1 MIELRHLR
9 YFLAVAEEGHVT
21 RAAARLG
28 MQQPPLSQ
36 QIGAL
41 ERMVGVPLFHR
52 RPRGVEL
59 TEAGRTFLGKAR
71 RVLADVDL
79 AMEAARRTARG
90 EAGSLAVGF
99 TSSAAFHPLVATV
112 VRSFR
117 RTTPEVTL
125 TLEEGSSVELVDAL
139 RGDRLDAAFVRTP
152 VVDTSGI
159 TIEPLLDEAMV
170 VALPDQHR
178 LLRGFRPA
186 RRRLP
191 GRRLLGRRI
200 ALGDLADQTFIL
212 YRRPT
217 RPGLYDSI
225 IAACHAAGFSPR
237 IGQEAPRMASTL
249 SLVAAGLGVSIIPA
263 SMCRLDTEGIAY
275 CRLDGATR
283 LVAPL
288 HLAYRDAT
296 PSGATLRLIETVR
309 QAAEKFSSA

>member
-9 YFLAVAEEGHVT
+9 YFVAVAEEGHVT

-28 MQQPPLSQ
+28 LQQPPLSQ

-52 RPRGVEL
+52 RSRGVEL
-59 TEAGRTFLGKAR
+59 TEAGRTFLDKTR
-71 RVLADVDL
+71 RVLEDVEHAL
-79 AMEAARRTARG
+79 EAARRTARG

-99 TSSAAFHPLVATV
+99 TSSAAFHPLVASV

-117 RTTPEVTL
+117 RSAQEVTL

-152 VVDTSGI
+152 VAEASGI
-159 TIEPLLDEAMV
+159 VIEPLLEEAMV
-170 VALPDQHR
+170 AALPDQHR
-178 LLRGFRPA
+178 LLRGSRRPA
-186 RRRLP
+186 TRRLF
-191 GRRLLGRRI
+191 RRRI
-200 ALGDLADQTFIL
+200 ALSDLADQTFIL

-217 RPGLYDSI
+217 GPGLYDSI

-237 IGQEAPRMASTL
+237 VGQEAPRMASTL

-263 SMCRLDTEGIAY
+263 SMCRLDTDGIAY
-275 CRLDGATR
+275 CRLDGAPR

-288 HLAYRDAT
+288 HLAYRDAA
-296 PSGATLRLIETVR
+296 PSGAILRLVETVR
-309 QAAEKFSSA
+309 RAAKRQP